1 MQWIGP
7 LEVFDLKKSFES
19 YSFLPGT
26 AVQIPGLEDAGPVVV
41 DSLLPPMTR
50 ARLEALLGHPYWA
63 QALLNNS
70 MAAYRPLRTNFDAVR
85 RGLELGRF
93 PPDCSFEIL
102 SCASIPESVFGCVAT
117 GVLIRPTRAAPCP
130 RFGPG
135 PLEPLS
141 SREGQ
146 TLVPGL
152 GLKLVT
158 MHRDHKAMTFE
169 ALEALLAKPGWE
181 PAEAAV
187 RNLKFMRE
195 HRHSEFAGCLFEL
208 HAAPESSLYAGNAYV
223 IWPVRGPAAGA
234 AAAGAGAAAAGA
246 GAPAAGSNRWEWP
259 FDIPQ
264 TRHQVLA
271 PYPRISG
278 GPVSDVAPACDPPSR
293 EQALGDRFLEAAAT
307 GDLEGLAAVA
317 PRFLATP
324 RPGQLIYYRTLGGG
338 RSCCRIETGD
348 AETHA
353 QAVGQALRL
362 SLYAMHEAAAKFLLR
377 LPVELKPAELSEA
390 LEAAAGLGQAG
401 LVEALLEDPRTPGD
415 PKTARAAF
423 ENAALSGRIEAARLL
438 AGRAGLAKQ
447 EDWRNRSFIEKLE
460 KGVAVPS
467 ELLDLARGVV
477 RGAGA

>member
-7 LEVFDLKKSFES
+7 LEVFDLKKTFES

-41 DSLLPPMTR
+41 ESLLPPMAR

-63 QALLNNS
+63 QALLKTS
-70 MAAYRPLRTNFDAVR
+70 MAAYRPLWTNFDAIR

-102 SCASIPESVFGCVAT
+102 SCASIPKRVHGCVAT

-135 PLEPLS
+135 PLEPLT

-152 GLKLVT
+152 GLMLVT
-158 MHRDHKAMTFE
+158 IHRGHKAMTFE

-195 HRHSEFAGCLFEL
+195 RHHSEFAGCLFEL
-208 HAAPESSLYAGNAYV
+208 HAAPEFTSLYAGNAYV

-234 AAAGAGAAAAGA
+234 AAAGAGA
-246 GAPAAGSNRWEWP
+246 PAAGSNRWERP

-271 PYPRISG
+271 SYPRISC

-324 RPGQLIYYRTLGGG
+324 RPGRLIYYRTLGGG
-338 RSCCRIETGD
+338 RSYCRIETGD

-353 QAVGQALRL
+353 QAVGQALCL
-362 SLYAMHEAAAKFLLR
+362 ALYAMHEAATKFLLR

-390 LEAAAGLGQAG
+390 LAAAAGLGQAG
-401 LVEALLEDPRTPGD
+401 LVKALLEDPRTPDD
-415 PKTARAAF
+415 PETARAAF
-423 ENAALSGRIEAARLL
+423 SNAALSGRTEAARLL
-438 AGRAGLAKQ
+438 AGRAGLAKRA
-447 EDWRNRSFIEKLE
+447 DWENRSFIENLE

-467 ELLDLARGVV
+467 ELLDLARGVAW
-477 RGAGA
+477 GAACA